1 MKYGV
6 GFRFTV
12 VTAIVLWGLSSPPSS
27 RPALSASRA
36 SLLSPECP
44 GSPSYDCRDLPP
56 VVCRAVCNQFQ
67 SAVVR
72 DRCAY
77 RQRLVVERY
86 EKPRRIGDTPGRQR
100 QSRETEVIVEPAT
113 RPDETGQY
121 PVLTRIVSDTDDNG
135 RPKRRID
142 PKALTILSAQGF
154 FDLIFF
160 PLTPERVAYYEFE
173 PTTSPREG
181 ELGFRF
187 RPRTRSR
194 TVPLASGVV
203 YLSEQGEVLTL
214 TIDGM
219 YNLEVLDKNLK
230 NIRSI
235 SVTVDYSQFNDRFR
249 MPTLARGEGISDVS
263 RFDGYFKFSFEE
275 GNYRPVLNLPS
286 WVSGQ
291 RVLRD

>member
-1 MKYGV
+1 MTYALRPWLAVALAGGLLGFSSMPTTV
-6 GFRFTV
+6 GAPVPT
-12 VTAIVLWGLSSPPSS
+12 PMP
-27 RPALSASRA
+27 
-36 SLLSPECP
+36 SPECP
-44 GSPSYDCRDLPP
+44 GSPSYDCSGIPP
-56 VVCRAVCNQFQ
+56 VICRTICNQFQ

-72 DRCAY
+72 DRCTY
-77 RQRLVVERY
+77 RQRLVIERY
-86 EKPRRIGDTPGRQR
+86 EKPRRPGDAPGRQR
-100 QSRETEVIVEPAT
+100 QNRETEVIVEPST

-135 RPKRRID
+135 RPRSRVD

-181 ELGFRF
+181 ELAFRF

-194 TVPLASGVV
+194 TVPLASGVI
-203 YLSEQGEVLTL
+203 YLSEQGEMLTL

-219 YNLEVLDKNLK
+219 YNLEILDKNLK

-235 SVTVDYSQFNDRFR
+235 SATVDYSQFNDRFR
-249 MPTLARGEGISDVS
+249 MPTLARGEGLSDVS

-275 GNYRPVLNLPS
+275 GNYRPVLTLPS
-286 WVSGQ
+286 WAMTG
-291 RVLRD
+291 RPLRD